1 MKVVTATVTVP
12 FMLEQKV
19 GVLQKCMVFKERGTL
34 VQLREKVIH
43 VCEFFSIYIVFS
55 FQRKCFNTDTSKS
68 ARYNL

>member
-34 VQLREKVIH
+34 VQPRREKVIH
-43 VCEFFSIYIVFS
+43 VCEFFSIYIYFSVFKES
-55 FQRKCFNTDTSKS
+55 VLTLHK
-68 ARYNL
+68 Y